1 MEIYRMKKITGNN
14 IWRYYSRQV
23 CYKRDF
29 LMTKKQILRIIAF
42 KEGKEFSRSKKETE
56 NTIEKSKKKIMFQL
70 KDQHAKW

>member
-1 MEIYRMKKITGNN
+1 
-14 IWRYYSRQV
+14 
-23 CYKRDF
+23 
-29 LMTKKQILRIIAF
+29 MTKKQILRIIVF